1 LKLIPILI
9 SWTMITVLSLLPVSL
24 WAGEA
29 DVLGVKTQKKTD
41 GSYIF
46 SVTVSHADEGW
57 GHYADRWEVVTL
69 DGKILGTRVLLHP
82 HVGEQPFTRSLAG
95 VEIPEGINK
104 VIIRARDSVHGY
116 GGKEIEV
123 ELPEGK

>member
-1 LKLIPILI
+1 LKIIPII
-9 SWTMITVLSLLPVSL
+9 INWTMITVLSLLPMSL

-46 SVTVSHADEGW
+46 SVTVSHADDGW
-57 GHYADRWEVVTL
+57 DHYADRWEVVTL

-123 ELPEGK
+123 ELPEGN

>member
-1 LKLIPILI
+1 
-9 SWTMITVLSLLPVSL
+9 MITVLSLLPVSL

-57 GHYADRWEVVTL
+57 DHYADRWEVVTL

-123 ELPEGK
+123 ELPEGN

>member
-1 LKLIPILI
+1 MKLIPILV

-29 DVLGVKTQKKTD
+29 DVLGVKKQKKTD

-46 SVTVSHADEGW
+46 SVTVIHADEGW
-57 GHYADRWEVVTL
+57 DHYADRWEVVTL

-123 ELPEGK
+123 VLHGE